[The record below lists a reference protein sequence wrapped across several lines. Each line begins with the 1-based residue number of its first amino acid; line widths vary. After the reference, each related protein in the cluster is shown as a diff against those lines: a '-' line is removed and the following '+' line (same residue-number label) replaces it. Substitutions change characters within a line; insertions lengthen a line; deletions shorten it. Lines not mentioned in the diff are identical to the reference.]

1 MWTGFKRVIRSGFV
15 GFWRNAFVSLSAI
28 FVMTIAL
35 FVIGSTMMIN
45 QLLDVTLDN
54 IQDKVDI
61 NVYFVTTADQQD
73 IDTLQ
78 MQLEGLP
85 DVEQVLFTSREEALA
100 QFSSR
105 YQNDD
110 TIMQGLEELGDNPLG
125 ASLSIRAKET
135 SQYEGINQFLEEQRN
150 LEDPQSP
157 LIDEVNFPK
166 NKEAIDRLTSIIDA
180 VEQGTVITLIV
191 LVAAAVAIT
200 FNTIRLAI
208 YTSREEISVMRL
220 VGASNTFI
228 RGPFMLQGIMYGIV
242 SGVLSLLLMYP
253 ILLWIGPETQSFFQF
268 NLFNYFVTE
277 FSSFFLT
284 LVGVGVIL
292 GMISSLLAV
301 TRYLRT

>member
-1 MWTGFKRVIRSGFV
+1 MWTGFKRIVRAGFV
-15 GFWRNAFVSLSAI
+15 GFWRNAFVSLAAT

-35 FVIGSTMMIN
+35 FVIGSTIMIN
-45 QLLDVTLDN
+45 TLLDVTLDN
-54 IQDKVDI
+54 VQDKVDI
-61 NVYFVTTADQQD
+61 NVYFVTDADQLD

-85 DVEQVLFTSREEALA
+85 DVEQVIFTSREEALA
-100 QFSSR
+100 QFTAR
-105 YQNDD
+105 YQGDD

-125 ASLSIRAKET
+125 ASLSIRARET

-150 LEDPQSP
+150 LEDPSTP

-166 NKEAIDRLTSIIDA
+166 NKEAIDRLTAIIEA
-180 VEQGTVITLIV
+180 VERSTVITLVV
-191 LVAAAVAIT
+191 LIAAAVVIT

-208 YTSREEISVMRL
+208 YTAREEISVMRL
-220 VGASNTFI
+220 VGAGNAFI

-242 SGVLSLLLMYP
+242 SGVFALLIMYP
-253 ILLWIGPETQSFFQF
+253 VLLWLGPETQSFFQF
-268 NLFNYFVTE
+268 NLFDHFVNE

-284 LVGVGVIL
+284 LVGIGVAL
-292 GMISSLLAV
+292 GVVSSLLAV